1 MSKSA
6 PGKNATNGGV
16 DMNSILRQ
24 AGEKNNNSTKTV
36 YLTDIYCFS
45 N

>member
-6 PGKNATNGGV
+6 PGKNGSNVGV

-24 AGEKNNNSTKTV
+24 GKKNNSSTKTV
-36 YLTDIYCFS
+36 YF
-45 N
+45 